1 MSEKSAEALKTIG
14 EVAKELNLIELE
26 TGKAKTY
33 ILRFWEKEFPQL
45 KPKLRAKGR
54 RYYTAENIKLLKKI
68 QYLLKDKGLTIKGA
82 KKIIENNINDIE
94 VDDFERK
101 DISTNDLLNKKEKV
115 RLVPELKP
123 NSAFNYYVK
132 KPTAGEKV
140 KIKLRVRKYNPSTRK
155 HEWFV
160 EKKLP
165 PHSK

>member
-54 RYYTAENIKLLKKI
+54 RYYTAENVQLLKKI
-68 QYLLKDKGLTIKGA
+68 QYLLKEKGLTIKGA
-82 KKIIENNINDIE
+82 KKIIENNIDDIE

-101 DISTNDLLNKKEKV
+101 DISTNDLINKKEKLI
-115 RLVPELKP
+115 RIKKIITELK
-123 NSAFNYYVK
+123 NLS
-132 KPTAGEKV
+132 
-140 KIKLRVRKYNPSTRK
+140 
-155 HEWFV
+155 
-160 EKKLP
+160 
-165 PHSK
+165 

>member
-1 MSEKSAEALKTIG
+1 MSEKTAEALKTIG

-54 RYYTAENIKLLKKI
+54 RYYTAENVTLLKKI

-101 DISTNDLLNKKEKV
+101 DISTNDLLNKKEKLN
-115 RLVPELKP
+115 RIKKIITELK
-123 NSAFNYYVK
+123 NLS
-132 KPTAGEKV
+132 
-140 KIKLRVRKYNPSTRK
+140 
-155 HEWFV
+155 
-160 EKKLP
+160 
-165 PHSK
+165 

>member
-45 KPKLRAKGR
+45 KPKLRARGR
-54 RYYTAENIKLLKKI
+54 RYYTEENIKFLKKI
-68 QYLLKDKGLTIKGA
+68 YYLLKDKGMTIKGA

-101 DISTNDLLNKKEKV
+101 DISTNNLLDKKEKLI
-115 RLVPELKP
+115 RI
-123 NSAFNYYVK
+123 K
-132 KPTAGEKV
+132 KIITE
-140 KIKLRVRKYNPSTRK
+140 IKNLS
-155 HEWFV
+155 
-160 EKKLP
+160 
-165 PHSK
+165 

>member
-54 RYYTAENIKLLKKI
+54 RYYTAENVKLLKKI

-101 DISTNDLLNKKEKV
+101 DISTNDLLNKKDKLI
-115 RLVPELKP
+115 RIKNIITELK
-123 NSAFNYYVK
+123 NLS
-132 KPTAGEKV
+132 
-140 KIKLRVRKYNPSTRK
+140 
-155 HEWFV
+155 
-160 EKKLP
+160 
-165 PHSK
+165 

>member
-14 EVAKELNLIELE
+14 EVAKELNLIEVE

-54 RYYTAENIKLLKKI
+54 RYYTAENVKLLKKI

-101 DISTNDLLNKKEKV
+101 DISTNDLINKKKKLNKIKKIIT
-115 RLVPELKP
+115 ELK
-123 NSAFNYYVK
+123 NLS
-132 KPTAGEKV
+132 
-140 KIKLRVRKYNPSTRK
+140 
-155 HEWFV
+155 
-160 EKKLP
+160 
-165 PHSK
+165 

>member
-82 KKIIENNINDIE
+82 KKIIENNIEDIE
-94 VDDFERK
+94 VDDFQRK
-101 DISTNDLLNKKEKV
+101 DISTIDLLNKKEK
-115 RLVPELKP
+115 LNKI
-123 NSAFNYYVK
+123 NKNIND
-132 KPTAGEKV
+132 GEV
-140 KIKLRVRKYNPSTRK
+140 S
-155 HEWFV
+155 
-160 EKKLP
+160 
-165 PHSK
+165 

>member
-1 MSEKSAEALKTIG
+1 MEKSAEALKTIG

-54 RYYTAENIKLLKKI
+54 RYYTAENVTLLKKI

-101 DISTNDLLNKKEKV
+101 DISTNDLLNKKEKLN
-115 RLVPELKP
+115 RIKKIITELK
-123 NSAFNYYVK
+123 NLS
-132 KPTAGEKV
+132 
-140 KIKLRVRKYNPSTRK
+140 
-155 HEWFV
+155 
-160 EKKLP
+160 
-165 PHSK
+165 

>member
-1 MSEKSAEALKTIG
+1 MSEKTAEALKTIG

-54 RYYTAENIKLLKKI
+54 RYYTAENVKLLKKI

-82 KKIIENNINDIE
+82 KKIIENNIDDIE

-101 DISTNDLLNKKEKV
+101 DISTNDLLNKKDKLI
-115 RLVPELKP
+115 RI
-123 NSAFNYYVK
+123 K
-132 KPTAGEKV
+132 KPFLKWQ
-140 KIKLRVRKYNPSTRK
+140 KK
-155 HEWFV
+155 HQ
-160 EKKLP
+160 
-165 PHSK
+165 

>member
-1 MSEKSAEALKTIG
+1 MSEKTAEALKTIG

-54 RYYTAENIKLLKKI
+54 RYYTAENVKLLKKI

-82 KKIIENNINDIE
+82 KKIIENNIDDIE

-101 DISTNDLLNKKEKV
+101 DISTNDLLNKKDKLI
-115 RLVPELKP
+115 RIKNIITELK
-123 NSAFNYYVK
+123 NFS
-132 KPTAGEKV
+132 
-140 KIKLRVRKYNPSTRK
+140 
-155 HEWFV
+155 
-160 EKKLP
+160 
-165 PHSK
+165 

>member
-1 MSEKSAEALKTIG
+1 MSEKTAEALKTIG

-54 RYYTAENIKLLKKI
+54 RYYTAENVKLLKKI

-82 KKIIENNINDIE
+82 KKIIENNIDDIE

-101 DISTNDLLNKKEKV
+101 DISTNDLLNKKDKLM
-115 RLVPELKP
+115 RIKNIITELK
-123 NSAFNYYVK
+123 NLS
-132 KPTAGEKV
+132 
-140 KIKLRVRKYNPSTRK
+140 
-155 HEWFV
+155 
-160 EKKLP
+160 
-165 PHSK
+165 

>member
-54 RYYTAENIKLLKKI
+54 RYYTAENVQLLKKI

-94 VDDFERK
+94 VDDFARK
-101 DISTNDLLNKKEKV
+101 DISTNDLLNKKEKLI
-115 RLVPELKP
+115 RI
-123 NSAFNYYVK
+123 K
-132 KPTAGEKV
+132 KIISE
-140 KIKLRVRKYNPSTRK
+140 IKNLS
-155 HEWFV
+155 
-160 EKKLP
+160 
-165 PHSK
+165 

>member
-54 RYYTAENIKLLKKI
+54 RYYTPENVQLLKKI
-68 QYLLKDKGLTIKGA
+68 QYLLKDKGLIIKGA

-94 VDDFERK
+94 VDDFARK
-101 DISTNDLLNKKEKV
+101 DISTNDLLNKKEKLI
-115 RLVPELKP
+115 RI
-123 NSAFNYYVK
+123 K
-132 KPTAGEKV
+132 KIISE
-140 KIKLRVRKYNPSTRK
+140 IKNLS
-155 HEWFV
+155 
-160 EKKLP
+160 
-165 PHSK
+165 

>member
-94 VDDFERK
+94 VDDLERK
-101 DISTNDLLNKKEKV
+101 DISTNDLLNKKEKLN
-115 RLVPELKP
+115 RIKKIITELK
-123 NSAFNYYVK
+123 NLS
-132 KPTAGEKV
+132 
-140 KIKLRVRKYNPSTRK
+140 
-155 HEWFV
+155 
-160 EKKLP
+160 
-165 PHSK
+165 

>member
-54 RYYTAENIKLLKKI
+54 RYYTPENVQLLKKI

-82 KKIIENNINDIE
+82 KKIIENNIDDIE

-101 DISTNDLLNKKEKV
+101 DISTNDLLNKKEKLI
-115 RLVPELKP
+115 RIKKIITELK
-123 NSAFNYYVK
+123 NLS
-132 KPTAGEKV
+132 
-140 KIKLRVRKYNPSTRK
+140 
-155 HEWFV
+155 
-160 EKKLP
+160 
-165 PHSK
+165 

>member
-82 KKIIENNINDIE
+82 KKIIENNIYDIE

-101 DISTNDLLNKKEKV
+101 DISTNDLLNKKEKLN
-115 RLVPELKP
+115 RIKKIITELK
-123 NSAFNYYVK
+123 NLS
-132 KPTAGEKV
+132 
-140 KIKLRVRKYNPSTRK
+140 
-155 HEWFV
+155 
-160 EKKLP
+160 
-165 PHSK
+165 

>member
-54 RYYTAENIKLLKKI
+54 RYYTAENVQLLKKI
-68 QYLLKDKGLTIKGA
+68 RYLLKDKGLTIKGA
-82 KKIIENNINDIE
+82 KKIIENNIDDIE

-101 DISTNDLLNKKEKV
+101 DISTNDLLNKKEKLI
-115 RLVPELKP
+115 RIKKIITELK
-123 NSAFNYYVK
+123 NLS
-132 KPTAGEKV
+132 
-140 KIKLRVRKYNPSTRK
+140 
-155 HEWFV
+155 
-160 EKKLP
+160 
-165 PHSK
+165 

>member
-54 RYYTAENIKLLKKI
+54 RYYTPENVQLLKKI

-94 VDDFERK
+94 VDDFARK
-101 DISTNDLLNKKEKV
+101 DISTNDLLNKKEKLI
-115 RLVPELKP
+115 R
-123 NSAFNYYVK
+123 
-132 KPTAGEKV
+132 
-140 KIKLRVRKYNPSTRK
+140 
-155 HEWFV
+155 
-160 EKKLP
+160 
-165 PHSK
+165 

>member
-1 MSEKSAEALKTIG
+1 MSEKTAEALKTIG
-14 EVAKELNLIELE
+14 EVAKELNLIEVE

-54 RYYTAENIKLLKKI
+54 RYYTPENVKLLKKI

-101 DISTNDLLNKKEKV
+101 DISTNDLLNKKEKLN
-115 RLVPELKP
+115 RI
-123 NSAFNYYVK
+123 K
-132 KPTAGEKV
+132 KIITE
-140 KIKLRVRKYNPSTRK
+140 IKNLS
-155 HEWFV
+155 
-160 EKKLP
+160 
-165 PHSK
+165 

>member
-1 MSEKSAEALKTIG
+1 MSEKTAEALKTIG

-54 RYYTAENIKLLKKI
+54 RYYTAENVKLLKKI

-82 KKIIENNINDIE
+82 KKIIENNIGDIE

-101 DISTNDLLNKKEKV
+101 DISTNDLLNKKDKLI
-115 RLVPELKP
+115 RIKNIITELK
-123 NSAFNYYVK
+123 NLS
-132 KPTAGEKV
+132 
-140 KIKLRVRKYNPSTRK
+140 
-155 HEWFV
+155 
-160 EKKLP
+160 
-165 PHSK
+165 

>member
-45 KPKLRAKGR
+45 KPKLRARGR
-54 RYYTAENIKLLKKI
+54 RYYTEENIKFLKKI
-68 QYLLKDKGLTIKGA
+68 HYLLKDKGMTIKGA

-101 DISTNDLLNKKEKV
+101 DISTNNLLDKKEKLI
-115 RLVPELKP
+115 RI
-123 NSAFNYYVK
+123 K
-132 KPTAGEKV
+132 KIITE
-140 KIKLRVRKYNPSTRK
+140 IKNLS
-155 HEWFV
+155 
-160 EKKLP
+160 
-165 PHSK
+165 

>member
-45 KPKLRAKGR
+45 RPKLRAKGR
-54 RYYTAENIKLLKKI
+54 RYYTQENIKLLKKI

-101 DISTNDLLNKKEKV
+101 DISTNNLFDKKEKLI
-115 RLVPELKP
+115 RI
-123 NSAFNYYVK
+123 K
-132 KPTAGEKV
+132 KIITE
-140 KIKLRVRKYNPSTRK
+140 IKNLS
-155 HEWFV
+155 
-160 EKKLP
+160 
-165 PHSK
+165 

>member
-14 EVAKELNLIELE
+14 EVAKELNLIEVE

-54 RYYTAENIKLLKKI
+54 RYYTSENVQLLKKI

-82 KKIIENNINDIE
+82 KKIIENNIDDIE

-101 DISTNDLLNKKEKV
+101 DISTNDLLNKKEKLI
-115 RLVPELKP
+115 RIKKIITELK
-123 NSAFNYYVK
+123 NLS
-132 KPTAGEKV
+132 
-140 KIKLRVRKYNPSTRK
+140 
-155 HEWFV
+155 
-160 EKKLP
+160 
-165 PHSK
+165 

>member
-54 RYYTAENIKLLKKI
+54 RYYTTENVQLLKKI

-82 KKIIENNINDIE
+82 KKIIENNIDDIE

-101 DISTNDLLNKKEKV
+101 DISTNDLLNKKEKLI
-115 RLVPELKP
+115 RIKKIITELK
-123 NSAFNYYVK
+123 NLS
-132 KPTAGEKV
+132 
-140 KIKLRVRKYNPSTRK
+140 
-155 HEWFV
+155 
-160 EKKLP
+160 
-165 PHSK
+165 

>member
-54 RYYTAENIKLLKKI
+54 RYYTAENVQLLKKI

-82 KKIIENNINDIE
+82 KKIIENNIDDIE

-101 DISTNDLLNKKEKV
+101 DISTNDLLNKKEQLIRIKKIIT
-115 RLVPELKP
+115 ELK
-123 NSAFNYYVK
+123 NLS
-132 KPTAGEKV
+132 
-140 KIKLRVRKYNPSTRK
+140 
-155 HEWFV
+155 
-160 EKKLP
+160 
-165 PHSK
+165 

>member
-54 RYYTAENIKLLKKI
+54 RYYTPENIKLLKKI

-101 DISTNDLLNKKEKV
+101 DISTNDLLNKKEKLN
-115 RLVPELKP
+115 RIKKIITELK
-123 NSAFNYYVK
+123 NLS
-132 KPTAGEKV
+132 
-140 KIKLRVRKYNPSTRK
+140 
-155 HEWFV
+155 
-160 EKKLP
+160 
-165 PHSK
+165 